1 MRIIISACSVV
12 RDPRATPKPLL
23 QQSSWSSLWHLEAE
37 TSEAMSNGSAGS
49 RPPDMTNPGRPR
61 AQESFPEP
69 PLMKAVF
76 THLSYGI
83 LILLGHVCDFLRKL
97 GMKRDPYTEALK
109 NEDLFKMNLDF
120 EMFFTRNIYRRIRDC
135 WNRPIASA
143 PGAYTDLVDRVSDDC
158 NWTFRYTGTK
168 TNCLNLGSYN
178 YLGFAEN
185 TGPCADAAYQSTLDY
200 GAGTC
205 SPARELGTLDVHKKL
220 EALVA
225 RFVGKP
231 AALVFG
237 MGFAT
242 NSMNIPAL
250 MGKGCLIVSN
260 ELNHA
265 SIVTGAKLSGATVK
279 VFKHNSVKSLEAIL
293 RRAVTDGQPRTHRPW
308 RKILI
313 LVEGVYSMEGSLAPL
328 PEIVQ
333 LKKKYK
339 AYVYLDE
346 AHSIGAM
353 GPTGRGVCEYWGVDP
368 ADIDIMMG
376 TFTKSFGAAGGYI
389 AANQDVINYL
399 RGASHSTTYAT
410 SVPAPVAQQI
420 ITSMTIIMGDDGTK
434 EGEQRIAQLLENS
447 RYFRKRLK
455 EMNFIVYGNEDSP
468 VVPILLYGPGKLWCV
483 PNHDTNC
490 SFASVRIA

>member
-1 MRIIISACSVV
+1 MAAVENRPPSAESPEKQQQQ
-12 RDPRATPKPLL
+12 RTPKEVFEPPPLL
-23 QQSSWSSLWHLEAE
+23 RAVMTYISYIVLYAVSLVGD
-37 TSEAMSNGSAGS
+37 S
-49 RPPDMTNPGRPR
+49 
-61 AQESFPEP
+61 
-69 PLMKAVF
+69 
-76 THLSYGI
+76 
-83 LILLGHVCDFLRKL
+83 LRKL
-97 GMKRDPYTEALK
+97 GLK
-109 NEDLFKMNLDF
+109 TTGHVEVTKKEDCFKMNRGF
-120 EMFFTRNIYRRIRDC
+120 ETFFARNMYRRVRDC
-135 WNRPIASA
+135 WNRPIAST
-143 PGAYTDLVDRVSDDC
+143 PGAYTDLVDRVSDDY

-250 MGKGCLIVSN
+250 MGKGDLLISDQM
-260 ELNHA
+260 NHA
-265 SIVTGAKLSGATVK
+265 SLVTGAKLSGATVR
-279 VFKHNSVKSLEAIL
+279 VFKHNDMKSLENVL
-293 RRAVTDGQPRTHRPW
+293 RRAVTEGQPRRLRAW

-313 LVEGVYSMEGSLAPL
+313 MVEGVYSMEGSVCKL
-328 PEIVQ
+328 PEIVR

-389 AANQDVINYL
+389 AANHDVINYL
-399 RGASHSTTYAT
+399 REASHSTTYAA

-420 ITSMTIIMGDDGTK
+420 ISSMTIIMGDDGTN
-434 EGEQRIAQLLENS
+434 EGTCLPLNSDAPSTSLYYYRREENS
-447 RYFRKRLK
+447 
-455 EMNFIVYGNEDSP
+455 S
-468 VVPILLYGPGKLWCV
+468 VVRQQQVLSAAP
-483 PNHDTNC
+483 H
-490 SFASVRIA
+490 